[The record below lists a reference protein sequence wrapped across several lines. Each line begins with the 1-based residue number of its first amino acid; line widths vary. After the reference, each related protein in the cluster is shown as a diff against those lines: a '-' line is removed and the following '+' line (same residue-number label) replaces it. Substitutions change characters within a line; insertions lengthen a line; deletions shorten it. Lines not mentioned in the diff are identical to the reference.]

1 MTTKKTAAADHASLV
16 RMLRDEDF
24 ASLAAR
30 AYAVKAEV
38 WGKRVALRGL
48 VEVSN
53 VCARNCLYCGIRR
66 GNAKTARYRMDEDEI
81 LAAVAWAAENRYGSV
96 VLQSGETDDEPSA
109 LFFERVLRRIRA
121 ELGDG
126 IGITLSLGERHR
138 DVYRRWLDAGAN
150 RYLLRIET
158 SDPELFARIH
168 PAEQSWRTR
177 LECLRT
183 LRDLGYVVG
192 SGVMIGLPGQDVDS
206 LARDIEFLRDEGVD
220 MVGMGPYIAHPD
232 TPLAA
237 DAPRLGRE
245 QLLDLSLRMIAAVRL
260 AIPDANIA
268 ATTAL
273 QAIDPEGREKGLL
286 AGANVIMPNV
296 TATRYRA
303 DYLLYAGKPCLD
315 ENASVCRNCLERRIA
330 SIGESGVLLTSLQ
343 RDTGVS
349 IPGRSGEDIIR
360 ELKDQIAEIRQLLF
374 HGIIALCCM
383 RSCGGRPARGRSVP
397 LRVREGGLR

>member
-30 AYAVKAEV
+30 AYAVKTEV

-183 LRDLGYVVG
+183 LRHLGYITG

-237 DAPRLGRE
+237 EAPRLARE

-286 AGANVIMPNV
+286 AGANVVMPNI
-296 TATRYRA
+296 TPRKYRG
-303 DYLLYAGKPCLD
+303 DYLLYPGKPCTEEDSEL
-315 ENASVCRNCLERRIA
+315 CRGCLERRVK
-330 SIGESGVLLTSLQ
+330 SIGEEIAWGERCDPVHFA
-343 RDTGVS
+343 R
-349 IPGRSGEDIIR
+349 RSR
-360 ELKDQIAEIRQLLF
+360 
-374 HGIIALCCM
+374 
-383 RSCGGRPARGRSVP
+383 
-397 LRVREGGLR
+397 